1 MARRAEPLVRSVEQL
16 KEGAKYLKI
25 ADQLVREGKYDI
37 ALKEIAKA
45 RAANPSNLYALAYE
59 DRVRSLLQAKDQ
71 GGEKSRENRGRL
83 KPAIEQLSSLA
94 VVQAQRS
101 LDNELKKEKALQ
113 NLQQEADERRSLDEV
128 RRVAIQEKIQS
139 FITRVIEYQ
148 AKADF
153 TRALA
158 EIDRAYL
165 LDPMN
170 EQVRILE
177 GEIRNQLQEA
187 NKQKELE
194 QQRLR
199 EEEEHQ
205 RSDLLS
211 SEQKKIQQ
219 EIEEKKQRSEE
230 ARRVAQ
236 ERKVHQYIHQS
247 KHLLAAGQ
255 LDDALSELAFVVVID
270 PLNEDV
276 LSLERVIRE
285 RMEMERRE
293 QLVREEKEE
302 EEREKRIEAVRMTIA
317 KHIERA
323 DKHAREGEFDEALR
337 VVTRAYVIDPLSK
350 DLQECEKSILAQQER
365 ALTEEQVHR
374 KEERA
379 KQREEELR
387 GLKKAERGRLLER
400 EHVEEEKRKREEK
413 NKIGEYLSRA
423 RKYAQDNQFE
433 SALGELALAFVL
445 DPFDEE
451 VKEVEQEIGCM
462 REGISLQAETHPNP
476 AEEAITHYENA
487 QRMRQEF
494 HYEEAL
500 EELARAF
507 VLDPLNPAIQK
518 LDDEIHEEYRAFQ
531 SDQKRDMEEQAPS
544 ARQHLWR
551 AMDLLDR
558 SEYEDA
564 LREVKNGLSLEPE
577 NEDLLTLRS
586 EIEKI
591 VAGTS
596 SIEECIA
603 RAGEFLAE
611 GKYQKALKEVEEGLN
626 EFPNS
631 IELLGLR
638 SEIENIRDGE
648 LERIIAE
655 ARRLVVEEKRDDA
668 RLLLEKGLQLSPDH
682 SLLLGIERELRD
694 HDPSGN
700 GTTVQIRSHIEKAK
714 ENLHAG
720 TYEEALAQIALGLTA
735 EPENKELRDLEAE
748 AWRRNGD
755 DRPGEDDD
763 KRHHAD
769 EIKKRLEQ
777 ALEFHSSND
786 FASALDEVAKAYA
799 LDPLNP
805 EIRSVESR
813 IRQTE
818 LRQQQEETPLK
829 LIYPDQKRVGHS

>member
-25 ADQLVREGKYDI
+25 ADQLVREGKYDV

-45 RAANPSNLYALAYE
+45 RAANPANLYALAYE
-59 DRVRSLLQAKDQ
+59 DRVRSLLQANDQ
-71 GGEKSRENRGRL
+71 GEEKSREKRGRL

-128 RRVAIQEKIQS
+128 RKAAIQEKIQS

-153 TRALA
+153 SRALA

-177 GEIRNQLQEA
+177 GEIRNQLQVA
-187 NKQKELE
+187 DRHKEME
-194 QQRLR
+194 RQQLR

-205 RSDLLS
+205 RSELLS
-211 SEQKKIQQ
+211 SEQNKIEQ
-219 EIEEKKQRSEE
+219 EIEEKKQRTEE
-230 ARRVAQ
+230 ARRAAQ
-236 ERKVHQYIHQS
+236 EQKVQQYIRQS

-285 RMEMERRE
+285 RMEKERKE
-293 QLVREEKEE
+293 QQAHEIKEE
-302 EEREKRIEAVRMTIA
+302 EERVKRIEAVRVTVA
-317 KHIERA
+317 KHIDRA
-323 DKHAREGEFDEALR
+323 NKHVQEGEFDEALR
-337 VVTRAYVIDPLSK
+337 VITRAYVIDPLST
-350 DLQECEKSILAQQER
+350 DLQECEKSILSEQDR
-365 ALTEEQVHR
+365 HVDALTEEQVR
-374 KEERA
+374 QKEERA

-387 GLKKAERGRLLER
+387 SLEKAERDRLLQR
-400 EHVEEEKRKREEK
+400 EHLEEERRKKEEK
-413 NKIGEYLSRA
+413 NKIGEYLTRA
-423 RKYAQDNQFE
+423 RKYAHDNQFE

-445 DPFDEE
+445 NPFDEE
-451 VKEVEQEIGCM
+451 VKEAEQEIISM
-462 REGISLQAETHPNP
+462 RESISLQAETQPNP
-476 AEEAITHYENA
+476 AEEAATHYENA
-487 QRMRQEF
+487 QRMRQESR
-494 HYEEAL
+494 YEEAL

-507 VLDPLNPAIQK
+507 VLDPLNPAIQN
-518 LDDEIHEEYRAFQ
+518 LDDEIHKEYSEFQ
-531 SDQKRDMEEQAPS
+531 SAQRNTEEQEPS
-544 ARQHLWR
+544 ARGHLWW
-551 AMDLLDR
+551 AMDHLER
-558 SEYEDA
+558 SEHEDA
-564 LREVKNGLSLEPE
+564 LREVEKGLSLESG

-586 EIEKI
+586 EIESI
-591 VAGTS
+591 IAGTS
-596 SIEECIA
+596 SIEECIT

-611 GKYQKALKEVEEGLN
+611 AKYQKAMKEVEEGLN

-638 SEIENIRDGE
+638 SEIENARDQE
-648 LERIIAE
+648 VERIIVE
-655 ARRLVVEEKRDDA
+655 SRRLLEEGKREDVHV
-668 RLLLEKGLQLSPDH
+668 LLEEGFVLSPGH
-682 SLLLGIERELRD
+682 SLLLEIERELHHED
-694 HDPSGN
+694 SSDDK
-700 GTTVQIRSHIEKAK
+700 TIQLHIDRAE
-714 ENLHAG
+714 ENLRAG

-735 EPENKELRDLEAE
+735 DPENKKLRDLEAE
-748 AWRRNGD
+748 AWRRNGSNQ
-755 DRPGEDDD
+755 PGKDDD
-763 KRHHAD
+763 KRRHAD
-769 EIKKRLEQ
+769 EIKEILER
-777 ALEFHSSND
+777 AMVFHRSND

-805 EIRSVESR
+805 EIRSVETR

>member
-25 ADQLVREGKYDI
+25 ADQLVREGKYDV

-59 DRVRSLLQAKDQ
+59 DRVRSLLQAND
-71 GGEKSRENRGRL
+71 GEKSKEQRGRL

-113 NLQQEADERRSLDEV
+113 SLQKENDERLSLDEV
-128 RRVAIQEKIQS
+128 RKAAIQEKIQS

-148 AKADF
+148 AKSDF
-153 TRALA
+153 PRALA

-177 GEIRNQLQEA
+177 GEIRNQLQEQ
-187 NKQKELE
+187 NKNKKLEL
-194 QQRLR
+194 QRLR

-205 RSDLLS
+205 RSELIS
-211 SEQKKIQQ
+211 SEQEKIQQ
-219 EIEEKKQRSEE
+219 EIDEKKRRAED

-236 ERKVHQYIHQS
+236 EQKVQQYVRQS

-285 RMEMERRE
+285 RMEKERKE
-293 QLVREEKEE
+293 QLAREKRQE
-302 EEREKRIEAVRMTIA
+302 EERVKRIEAVQVTVA

-323 DKHAREGEFDEALR
+323 NNHARQGDFDEALR
-337 VVTRAYVIDPLSK
+337 VITRAYVIDPLSK
-350 DLQECEKSILAQQER
+350 DLMECETSILLEQDRRAH
-365 ALTEEQVHR
+365 ALTEEQVR
-374 KEERA
+374 KKEEQA
-379 KQREEELR
+379 KRREEELR
-387 GLKKAERGRLLER
+387 SLEKAERDRLLAR
-400 EHVEEEKRKREEK
+400 EHLEEEKRKKQEK
-413 NKIGEYLSRA
+413 NKIGEYLTRA
-423 RKYAQDNQFE
+423 RKYARDNQFE

-451 VKEVEQEIGCM
+451 VKDAEQEIITM
-462 REGISLQAETHPNP
+462 REGISLQSEVHPSS
-476 AEEAITHYENA
+476 AEEAITHFENA
-487 QRMRQEF
+487 QRMRKASRF
-494 HYEEAL
+494 DDAL
-500 EELARAF
+500 EELAKAF

-518 LDDEIHEEYRAFQ
+518 LDDEIHEEYRTFQ
-531 SDQKRDMEEQAPS
+531 AAEKQIEVEQEPS
-544 ARQHLWR
+544 ARENLWR
-551 AMDLLDR
+551 AMELLDR
-558 SEYEDA
+558 SEHCDA
-564 LREVKNGLSLEPE
+564 LREVENGLSLEPQ

-591 VAGTS
+591 IVGTS
-596 SIEECIA
+596 TIEECIA

-611 GKYQKALKEVEEGLN
+611 EKYHKALKEVEAGLN

-638 SEIENIRDGE
+638 SEIENARDKE
-648 LERIIAE
+648 VERIIIE
-655 ARRLVVEEKRDDA
+655 SRRLLPEGNQEDVRI
-668 RLLLEKGLQLSPDH
+668 LLEKGFLLSPDN
-682 SLLLGIERELRD
+682 SLLQEISRELD
-694 HDPSGN
+694 EEGHSGDE
-700 GTTVQIRSHIEKAK
+700 TILRHIEMAK
-714 ENLHAG
+714 ENLRAG
-720 TYEEALAQIALGLTA
+720 TYEEALAQIALGLTVD
-735 EPENKELRDLEAE
+735 PENKELRGLEAE
-748 AWRRNGD
+748 TWRRSGN
-755 DRPGEDDD
+755 DRAGEDPDTRSSAEEVKEHLQRAMD
-763 KRHHAD
+763 
-769 EIKKRLEQ
+769 
-777 ALEFHSSND
+777 FHDSDD

-805 EIRSVESR
+805 EIRSVENR

-818 LRQQQEETPLK
+818 LRQQKEETPLK